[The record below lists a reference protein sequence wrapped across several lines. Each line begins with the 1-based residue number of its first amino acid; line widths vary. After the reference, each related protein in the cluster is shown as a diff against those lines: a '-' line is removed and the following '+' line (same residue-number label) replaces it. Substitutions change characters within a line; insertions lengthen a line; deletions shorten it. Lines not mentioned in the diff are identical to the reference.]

1 MIGRFAIWLPSK
13 TRDYT
18 PALIQK
24 GIHMTKTIAL
34 LGAML
39 LATSVQADT
48 HRLTKL
54 WESDAA
60 LKVPEG
66 VSFDANRKV
75 LYVSNIDGEPWADD
89 KKGSIGKVGLDGKVI
104 AAEWVTGLRA
114 PKGLALSADG
124 KLLYAADVGGIV
136 VIDIDAGRIKDKISI
151 PEGVQLN
158 DLASDGKGTLYISDS
173 KGKKVYAV
181 KDGKATVHLDETV
194 LKGPNGLL
202 VRDGKLYVL
211 DNNSLNLVQP
221 DKSLK
226 VLADGMTGG
235 TDGLEHVKGDEFLV
249 SVWSGAIWYIKGSEK
264 ELLFDGKAVKTS
276 TADIGWD
283 PANKIVYV
291 PTFFANSIIAF
302 KVD

>member
-1 MIGRFAIWLPSK
+1 
-13 TRDYT
+13 
-18 PALIQK
+18 
-24 GIHMTKTIAL
+24 MTKTLMTGSMAL

-39 LATSVQADT
+39 LATGARADT
-48 HRLTKL
+48 HKLTKL
-54 WESDAA
+54 WETEAA
-60 LKVPEG
+60 LKVPEA
-66 VSFDANRKV
+66 VRYDAKRKV

-104 AAEWVTGLRA
+104 AAEWITGLSC
-114 PKGLALSADG
+114 PKGLVLSDDG
-124 KLLYAADVGGIV
+124 KHLYAADAGGIV
-136 VIDIDAGRIKDKISI
+136 VIDIEAGKIKDKIAI

-158 DLASDGKGTLYISDS
+158 DLAGDGKGTLYVSDS
-173 KGKKVYAV
+173 KGKKVFAV
-181 KDGKATVHLDETV
+181 KDGKASVHLDESV

-202 VRDGKLYVL
+202 VQDGKLYVL

-226 VLADGMTGG
+226 VLADGMPGG

-249 SVWSGAIWYIKGSEK
+249 SVWSGALWHIKGSEK
-264 ELLFDGKAVKTS
+264 QLLFDGKAVKTS

-283 PANKIVYV
+283 PANKTVFV
-291 PTFFANSIIAF
+291 PTFFANTIIAF